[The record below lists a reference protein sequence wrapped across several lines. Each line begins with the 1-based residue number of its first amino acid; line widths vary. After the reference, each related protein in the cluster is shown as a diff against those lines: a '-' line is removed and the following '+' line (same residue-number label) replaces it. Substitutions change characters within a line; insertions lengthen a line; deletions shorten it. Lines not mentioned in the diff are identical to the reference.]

1 MRRWWILMLIPVAA
15 GLMVATLVTDVH
27 ILGNPILNIR
37 VDLGTVALIVGL
49 ALSSLMAAGLAMGEW
64 GGWRCRQ
71 RMDDVRAQAAE
82 ERRRFLRRLDH
93 ELKNPLTAIRA
104 GLANVQEPGRANG
117 SAIATQHEALA
128 SVEAQVIRLSR
139 LTSNLRKLAELETR
153 SLERVPVDVAPLLE
167 EVVALAQEQPEAE
180 TRRLTLTVPQAPW
193 PVPDVMGDWD
203 LLFLATYNL
212 LDNALKFTH
221 PGNAIEVRAF
231 EDGDLVAIEVADT
244 GPGIPQE
251 ELPRVWEELYRGAGA
266 RGVPG
271 SGLGL
276 TLVRAIVEGHGG
288 QITLRSRIGQ
298 GTVVTMRLP
307 IR

>member
-1 MRRWWILMLIPVAA
+1 MRHWWILMLIPVAA
-15 GLMVATLVTDVH
+15 GLMVATLVTDAH

-37 VDLGTVALIVGL
+37 VDLGTVALITGLTLSALIAGGL
-49 ALSSLMAAGLAMGEW
+49 ALWEW
-64 GGWRCRQ
+64 AGWRCRQ
-71 RMDDVRAQAAE
+71 RMNDIRAQAAE
-82 ERRRFLRRLDH
+82 ERRRFLQRLDH

-104 GLANVQEPGRANG
+104 GLANVPEPGLANG
-117 SAIATQHEALA
+117 SATATQQEALA
-128 SVEAQVIRLSR
+128 SVEAQVLRLSR
-139 LTSNLRKLAELETR
+139 LTSDLRKLAELETR
-153 SLERVPVDVAPLLE
+153 LLEPAPVDVAQLLE

-193 PVPDVMGDWD
+193 PVPEVMGDWD

-221 PGNAIEVRAF
+221 PGNAVEVRAF
-231 EDGDLVAIEVADT
+231 EDGNSVAIEVADT
-244 GPGIPQE
+244 GPGIPKK
-251 ELPRVWEELYRGAGA
+251 ELPRVWEELYRGQSA

-276 TLVRAIVEGHGG
+276 TLVRAIVEGHSG
-288 QITLRSRIGQ
+288 QITLRSRVGQ

-307 IR
+307 VQ